1 LDEKQN
7 IKTIQA
13 INESEKIPLVKLI
26 ILFSVIV
33 TILNCIIVFKRGVD
47 DYDESVVNG
56 QKGASRLISTL
67 SDHINLTFLAVDIS
81 LKRAIEREY
90 LNELFGK
97 NLQMD
102 MQNNFN
108 IWVNET
114 PQISAMLM
122 SDENGKIEAIYRK
135 KGYKTWF
142 EDKDTVTG
150 YNFFEAHKR
159 SNNSE
164 LLYVSQLDSWI
175 QNHDGFVILSRRLN
189 KLNGKFGGV
198 VVIAVNSDYVK
209 KYFRSVTQDKKTK
222 LVVMRRD
229 YKLLINQ
236 LKDKDEATL
245 FTDIISQNKITS
257 SQDIQKTVVHEGSKQ
272 DNGIDDKLRLFSFK
286 KIPNLHSVLAIIT
299 YGEDI
304 FNDWKKQR
312 ISDVIYLAIFILFVF
327 VVSSFVVII
336 TKQMQR
342 AKRSESSAI
351 LASQAKSDFLAN
363 MSHELRTPLNAV
375 IGFSE
380 MLEAGYFGNLNN
392 KQKERIHDINY
403 CGTHLLEL
411 INDILDFSKGEA
423 GKIDLYLKKTSV
435 DKLVKESIRVLS
447 ENAKREK
454 IKVINNIPNDLPY
467 AMIDARKI
475 KQILLNLLSNAI
487 KFTKENGTIELSSG
501 IDEDR
506 NLIISVTDTGIGIK
520 EENITKALSAFGQV
534 HDNENLYGGTGL
546 GLPLSKMFANL
557 HGGDITIHSIYGV
570 GTKVSI
576 IIPKDKVIWS
586 ASNTDNLVNEDE

>member
-1 LDEKQN
+1 MSETQN

-13 INESEKIPLVKLI
+13 LNESEKIPLVKLI

-33 TILNCIIVFKRGVD
+33 TILNCIIVFKRGID
-47 DYDESVVNG
+47 DYDDSVIKG
-56 QKGASRLISTL
+56 QKNASRLINTL

-81 LKRAIEREY
+81 LKRAVEREY

-97 NLQMD
+97 NLQKD

-108 IWVNET
+108 LWVNET

-122 SDENGKIEAIYRK
+122 SDEHGKVTAIYRK

-142 EDKDTVTG
+142 EDKDTVKN
-150 YNFFEAHKR
+150 YNFFEAHRK

-175 QNHDGFVILSRRLN
+175 KNHDGFVILSRRLN

-198 VVIAVNSDYVK
+198 VSIAVNSDYIRN
-209 KYFRSVTQDKKTK
+209 YFQSVTQDKKTK
-222 LVVMRRD
+222 LVLMRRD

-236 LKDKDEATL
+236 LKNKDEAAL
-245 FTDIISQNKITS
+245 FTDIISQNKVTAS
-257 SQDIQKTVVHEGSKQ
+257 KNVQKTVVHEGSKQ
-272 DNGIDDKLRLFSFK
+272 TNNIDDKLRLFSFK
-286 KIPNLHSVLAIIT
+286 EIPNLHSILAIIT
-299 YGEDI
+299 YGDDI
-304 FNDWKKQR
+304 FHDWKKQR

-342 AKRSESSAI
+342 AKRSESAAI

-380 MLEAGYFGNLNN
+380 MLEAGYFGNLND
-392 KQKERIHDINY
+392 KQKERVHDINY

-423 GKIDLYLKKTSV
+423 GKIDLYLKKSSI
-435 DKLVKESIRVLS
+435 DKIVKESIRVLS

-454 IKVINNIPNDLPY
+454 IKLINNIPSDLPDV
-467 AMIDARKI
+467 MIDIRKI

-487 KFTKENGTIELSSG
+487 KFTNENGTIEISSG
-501 IDEDR
+501 IDEDK

-520 EENITKALSAFGQV
+520 EENISKALSAFGQA
-534 HDNENLYGGTGL
+534 HDNETLYGGTGL

-586 ASNTDNLVNEDE
+586 TSNIDNHINEDE

>member
-1 LDEKQN
+1 LSETQN

-13 INESEKIPLVKLI
+13 LNESEKIPLVKLI

-33 TILNCIIVFKRGVD
+33 TILNCIIVFKRGID
-47 DYDESVVNG
+47 DYDDSVIKG
-56 QKGASRLISTL
+56 QKNASRLINTL

-81 LKRAIEREY
+81 LKRAVEREY

-97 NLQMD
+97 NLQKD

-108 IWVNET
+108 LWVNET

-122 SDENGKIEAIYRK
+122 SDEHGKVTAIYRK

-142 EDKDTVTG
+142 EDKDTVKN
-150 YNFFEAHKR
+150 YNFFEAHRK

-175 QNHDGFVILSRRLN
+175 KNHDGFVILSRRLN

-198 VVIAVNSDYVK
+198 VSIAVNSDYIRN
-209 KYFRSVTQDKKTK
+209 YFQSVTQDKKTK
-222 LVVMRRD
+222 LVLMRRD

-236 LKDKDEATL
+236 LKNKDEAAL
-245 FTDIISQNKITS
+245 FTDIISQNKVTAS
-257 SQDIQKTVVHEGSKQ
+257 KNVQKTVVHEGSKQ
-272 DNGIDDKLRLFSFK
+272 TNNIDDKLRLFSFK
-286 KIPNLHSVLAIIT
+286 EIPNLHSILAIIT
-299 YGEDI
+299 YGDDI
-304 FNDWKKQR
+304 FHDWKKQR

-342 AKRSESSAI
+342 AKRSESAAI

-380 MLEAGYFGNLNN
+380 MLEAGYFGNLND
-392 KQKERIHDINY
+392 KQKERVHDINY

-423 GKIDLYLKKTSV
+423 GKIDLYLKKSSI
-435 DKLVKESIRVLS
+435 DKIVKESIRVLS

-454 IKVINNIPNDLPY
+454 IKLINNIPSDLPDV
-467 AMIDARKI
+467 MIDIRKI

-487 KFTKENGTIELSSG
+487 KFTNENGTIEISSG
-501 IDEDR
+501 IDEDK

-520 EENITKALSAFGQV
+520 EENISKALSAFGQA
-534 HDNENLYGGTGL
+534 HDNETLYGGTGL

-586 ASNTDNLVNEDE
+586 TSNIDNHINEDE